1 MSGARQVTA
10 QRTSCCPTRLLRTAG
25 QRREGAREAG
35 TAMQM
40 GNRLYVGN
48 LSFNTSRETLE
59 ATFREIGE
67 VTDIAMPTDRQTGQ
81 PRGFAFVTMGTDEL
95 AAKAIAQLHGSM
107 LDGRAIKV
115 NEAQERAPGGGG
127 GRGPGGG
134 SRGGRRDRY

>member
-1 MSGARQVTA
+1 M
-10 QRTSCCPTRLLRTAG
+10 AG

-35 TAMQM
+35 MAMQM

-59 ATFREIGE
+59 AAFKAVGE
-67 VTDIAMPTDRQTGQ
+67 VTDVAMPTDRQTGQ

-95 AAKAIAQLHGSM
+95 AAKAIQQLHGSM
-107 LDGRAIKV
+107 LDGRPIKV

-127 GRGPGGG
+127 GRGGPGGG
-134 SRGGRRDRY
+134 ARGGRRERY